1 MSKDEMND
9 LQEPREEDP
18 KLEAA
23 IADVR
28 DRYDAYKMAGLE
40 CPLSA
45 ALFAVWV
52 EVNRDEMSRVRI
64 N

>member
-23 IADVR
+23 IAMVR
-28 DRYDAYKMAGLE
+28 TLYDAFKKAGFDY
-40 CPLSA
+40 PLA
-45 ALFAVWV
+45 KALHAVWEGV
-52 EVNRDEMSRVRI
+52 CANEMP
-64 N
+64 